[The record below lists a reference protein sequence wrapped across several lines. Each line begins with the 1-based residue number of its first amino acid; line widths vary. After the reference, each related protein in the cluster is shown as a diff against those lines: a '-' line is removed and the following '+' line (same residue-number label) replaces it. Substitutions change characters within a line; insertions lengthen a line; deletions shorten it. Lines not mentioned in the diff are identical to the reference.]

1 MSRFFRAKLHFMDH
15 IDRILEQW
23 RQVRPDLQVAP
34 MGTIG
39 RIKQLNHQLLRG
51 MEKTWSAHGL
61 HHASFDV
68 LATLRRAGAPYAL
81 SPGDLMA
88 STMVTS
94 GTMTNRIDQLEKAGL
109 VERVRNPDDGRGFLV
124 SLTPRGY
131 ELIDEAVEN
140 ARRNAEANEITNC
153 DFEHGDILHLF
164 GPDFVERHGRPDVPI
179 VGDSN
184 AVLVNQTFARRL
196 FGRDDVVGEP
206 FPLNLQNR
214 AQPQIVGVLADKD
227 AAGIVDALRP
237 RVDRWVAVTPDS
249 PRAIAARDL
258 ASIIAHRCGKPCLIM
273 DAVTDAL
280 RHVDAHASRDTLGLV
295 TGSFYTVGPA
305 LQYLRKA

>member
-124 SLTPRGY
+124 SLSARG
-131 ELIDEAVEN
+131 
-140 ARRNAEANEITNC
+140 REII
-153 DFEHGDILHLF
+153 E
-164 GPDFVERHGRPDVPI
+164 
-179 VGDSN
+179 
-184 AVLVNQTFARRL
+184 
-196 FGRDDVVGEP
+196 
-206 FPLNLQNR
+206 
-214 AQPQIVGVLADKD
+214 
-227 AAGIVDALRP
+227 
-237 RVDRWVAVTPDS
+237 
-249 PRAIAARDL
+249 
-258 ASIIAHRCGKPCLIM
+258 
-273 DAVTDAL
+273 DAVTAHVATQASLIAVLDDEQRAQLDDLL
-280 RHVDAHASRDTLGLV
+280 RSFLSGLEAESAPSP
-295 TGSFYTVGPA
+295 TGAKPGSADRHDEPPD
-305 LQYLRKA
+305 R